1 MTAIILIGIPASGK
15 STFCKDRL
23 FNSHV
28 RINLDM
34 LKTRH
39 REKLIF
45 HACLTAKQPVV
56 IDNTNATAAER
67 SRYIAPAKDVGFEV
81 IGYYFSS
88 RIQDALERN
97 RQRQGSAQIPD
108 KGVIGVAGRLELPSL
123 SEGFDKLWYVT
134 MDDNGGFVVE
144 EWNDEL

>member
-1 MTAIILIGIPASGK
+1 MTAIILVGIPASGK
-15 STFCKDRL
+15 STFCKERL
-23 FNSHV
+23 FSSHV

-34 LKTRH
+34 LKTR
-39 REKLIF
+39 EKLIF
-45 HACLTAKQPVV
+45 QACLAAKQSFV
-56 IDNTNATAAER
+56 IDNTNASAVER
-67 SRYIAPAKDVGFEV
+67 KRYMGPAKEAGFKV
-81 IGYYFSS
+81 VGYYFSS

-134 MDDNGGFVVE
+134 MDGNGGFVVE